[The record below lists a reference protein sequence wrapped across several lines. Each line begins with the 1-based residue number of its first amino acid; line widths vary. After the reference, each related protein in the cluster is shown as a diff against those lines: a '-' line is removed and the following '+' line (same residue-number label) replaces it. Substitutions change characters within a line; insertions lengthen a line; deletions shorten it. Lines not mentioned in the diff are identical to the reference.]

1 MRIPIDANVLQI
13 TGNDRCIIAT
23 TNIKDLNKAKILE
36 KKGVEILQCDSVDDQ
51 VDLKNLMDKLGKMK
65 IDSILLEGGG
75 TLNYSAL
82 KAGIVDY
89 ALTFISPKFIGG
101 KNAKTSIEGTGF
113 ANMKDAIKLD
123 KPNVTFFDEDILVY
137 GGIKCLQEEIGSI
150 INPGNKLK
158 IKCKKILLDVSL
170 GDSIAVNGVCLTVTE
185 FNTDSITV
193 DVMNETLNK
202 TYLGSMKKG
211 DLVNLERAM
220 SANGRF
226 GGHIVSGHI
235 DGTGIIREIKKDGI
249 SIWYSISADNKILN
263 YIVEKG
269 SIAIDG
275 ISLTVAYIDEEVFK
289 VSVIPHTQ
297 ENTTLL
303 SKNIGDKVN
312 LENDII
318 GKYIEKL
325 YKPQKKESKIT
336 EEFLIKNGF

>member
-1 MRIPIDANVLQI
+1 MDSKLRIPIDANVLQI

-137 GGIKCLQEEIGSI
+137 GL
-150 INPGNKLK
+150 
-158 IKCKKILLDVSL
+158 SL
-170 GDSIAVNGVCLTVTE
+170 I
-185 FNTDSITV
+185 
-193 DVMNETLNK
+193 
-202 TYLGSMKKG
+202 
-211 DLVNLERAM
+211 
-220 SANGRF
+220 
-226 GGHIVSGHI
+226 HI
-235 DGTGIIREIKKDGI
+235 
-249 SIWYSISADNKILN
+249 
-263 YIVEKG
+263 
-269 SIAIDG
+269 
-275 ISLTVAYIDEEVFK
+275 
-289 VSVIPHTQ
+289 
-297 ENTTLL
+297 
-303 SKNIGDKVN
+303 
-312 LENDII
+312 
-318 GKYIEKL
+318 
-325 YKPQKKESKIT
+325 
-336 EEFLIKNGF
+336 

>member
-1 MRIPIDANVLQI
+1 MF
-13 TGNDRCIIAT
+13 TGII
-23 TNIKDLNKAKILE
+23 
-36 KKGVEILQCDSVDDQ
+36 
-51 VDLKNLMDKLGKMK
+51 
-65 IDSILLEGGG
+65 
-75 TLNYSAL
+75 
-82 KAGIVDY
+82 
-89 ALTFISPKFIGG
+89 
-101 KNAKTSIEGTGF
+101 
-113 ANMKDAIKLD
+113 
-123 KPNVTFFDEDILVY
+123 
-137 GGIKCLQEEIGSI
+137 EEIGSI

-158 IKCKKILLDVSL
+158 IKCKKILSDVSL

-235 DGTGIIREIKKDGI
+235 DGTEIIREIKKDGI